1 MRSRKGKMCGVLLL
15 LLFGGACSTL
25 VYHRLAPD
33 RPYLVGIYDWEV
45 PHETRGMLV
54 VRSPADTVGRD
65 TLQAEDG
72 YLIECQVPDS
82 GGPLLCGSFIFQP
95 SRDGLTG
102 DFERCYTTLVP
113 QQEVRRDYST
123 DPVRQYI
130 YSAHQSCDTVR
141 MGVWKRTGRVDVR
154 R

>member
-1 MRSRKGKMCGVLLL
+1 MRSRTGKVCWVLLP

-33 RPYLVGIYDWEV
+33 KPYLVGIYDWEV
-45 PHETRGMLV
+45 PHETRGTLV
-54 VRSPADTVGRD
+54 VRSPADSIGRD
-65 TLQAEDG
+65 TLRAEDG

-95 SRDGLTG
+95 SRYGLTG

-113 QQEVRRDYST
+113 QQEIRRYPGA
-123 DPVRQYI
+123 DPARQYI

-141 MGVWKRTGRVDVR
+141 MGVWKRTGRVDLKR
-154 R
+154 

>member
-1 MRSRKGKMCGVLLL
+1 
-15 LLFGGACSTL
+15 
-25 VYHRLAPD
+25 
-33 RPYLVGIYDWEV
+33 
-45 PHETRGMLV
+45 MLI

-65 TLQAEDG
+65 TLQAEGG

-95 SRDGLTG
+95 SRYGLTG

-113 QQEVRRDYST
+113 QQEIRRDYST
-123 DPVRQYI
+123 DPARQYV

-141 MGVWKRTGRVDVR
+141 MGVWKRTGRVDLR